1 MLRALRPLLLTVLIS
16 LALSFCVNCTAQA
29 SETPIWDN
37 LLQALYLETGGT
49 FEWAPDVKD
58 GYPGMHMEPR
68 YNVGGGLSWGVT
80 KRLEMDMGYRWQAMT
95 PIPGRVYDTLDKSQ
109 TLYWEFRYRP
119 FQKD

>member
-1 MLRALRPLLLTVLIS
+1 ML
-16 LALSFCVNCTAQA
+16 
-29 SETPIWDN
+29 EN
-37 LLQALYLETGGT
+37 LLMAFYLEGGGAL
-49 FEWAPDVKD
+49 EWAVDSKD
-58 GYPGMHMEPR
+58 GYGTQMHMEPR